1 MIRQPFLM
9 VLTAWQNDQ
18 LTVSDGQADWPT
30 DRPTYNAYIM
40 HVPTHTHTHTH
51 TQFLYNWPTFLHSN
65 SQVAPGDGSKRRL
78 SKQMFPPVS
87 QRELSNHRKLKASLL
102 TSEINQLDFI
112 LRPSSNSNFST
123 SIHNVAKILVYIH
136 NVILY
141 YFFYTKFSKHY
152 TIRL

>member
-1 MIRQPFLM
+1 MDRQ
-9 VLTAWQNDQ
+9 
-18 LTVSDGQADWPT
+18 T
-30 DRPTYNAYIM
+30 DRPTDRLTM
-40 HVPTHTHTHTH
+40 HTSCMCQHTHTHTHTH
-51 TQFLYNWPTFLHSN
+51 THSFCITGILSCTVTPRLHRVMGLREGYRSRCF
-65 SQVAPGDGSKRRL
+65 S
-78 SKQMFPPVS
+78 PVS